1 MCLEGET
8 VRGTSG
14 ASLLPPLQVG
24 TLTTVHPLP
33 DPLPAPQLATT
44 ISKTISLELNA
55 LRERLVQDADARATT
70 TVSACVGT
78 YVPGPPH
85 CTYAVRVPA
94 SCVLYV
100 PEAQG
105 SRTSLGRTVPYVPRT
120 VESQEGVIKDDGDKT
135 REAVG
140 TVGDQVTALGGNLA
154 GQITSIMAAATANGE
169 QLGNIAAAQVRVE
182 GEAKQEKLTAKTL
195 AAKQERLAN
204 QEKLAAS
211 VAAAAAAEAAAEAEE
226 ETLKVETAAKAA
238 AAQTD
243 EAEKAATRAQ
253 QEITIALGAAL
264 EANTTTIEK
273 VKEAALHLCTPAP
286 LHCCTAVPLRCDN
299 SPASM

>member
-1 MCLEGET
+1 MCLEAET

-55 LRERLVQDADARATT
+55 LRERLMQDADARATT
-70 TVSACVGT
+70 TVSACVST

-105 SRTSLGRTVPYVPRT
+105 SRTSLGRAVPYVPRT

-243 EAEKAATRAQ
+243 EAEKAATKAQ
-253 QEITIALGAAL
+253 QEIAFALGAAL
-264 EANTTTIEK
+264 EANTTTMEK
-273 VKEAALHLCTPAP
+273 VKEAALHLCTSAP

>member
-55 LRERLVQDADARATT
+55 LRERLKQDADARATT

-100 PEAQG
+100 PEAQD
-105 SRTSLGRTVPYVPRT
+105 S
-120 VESQEGVIKDDGDKT
+120 
-135 REAVG
+135 
-140 TVGDQVTALGGNLA
+140 
-154 GQITSIMAAATANGE
+154 
-169 QLGNIAAAQVRVE
+169 
-182 GEAKQEKLTAKTL
+182 
-195 AAKQERLAN
+195 
-204 QEKLAAS
+204 
-211 VAAAAAAEAAAEAEE
+211 
-226 ETLKVETAAKAA
+226 
-238 AAQTD
+238 
-243 EAEKAATRAQ
+243 
-253 QEITIALGAAL
+253 
-264 EANTTTIEK
+264 
-273 VKEAALHLCTPAP
+273 
-286 LHCCTAVPLRCDN
+286 
-299 SPASM
+299 

>member
-1 MCLEGET
+1 M
-8 VRGTSG
+8 
-14 ASLLPPLQVG
+14 
-24 TLTTVHPLP
+24 
-33 DPLPAPQLATT
+33 
-44 ISKTISLELNA
+44 
-55 LRERLVQDADARATT
+55 
-70 TVSACVGT
+70 
-78 YVPGPPH
+78 
-85 CTYAVRVPA
+85 
-94 SCVLYV
+94 
-100 PEAQG
+100 
-105 SRTSLGRTVPYVPRT
+105 PYVPRT

-211 VAAAAAAEAAAEAEE
+211 VAAAAAAEAAAAAAEAAAEEEE

-243 EAEKAATRAQ
+243 EAEKAAKKAQ
-253 QEITIALGAAL
+253 QEIAIALGAAL
-264 EANTTTIEK
+264 EANTTTMEK
-273 VKEAALHLCTPAP
+273 VKEAALHLCTSAP